1 MTLKRLGV
9 GGLAAA
15 LGIVVGLLTSMAH
28 AEDRSRT
35 VNVYAWA
42 EYFPPSVIDK
52 FQRAT
57 GMHVN
62 MTLFDSV
69 NVAETTMSV
78 GRSNFDVVTMNATPQ
93 LVREIP
99 GGYWKKLDRSAIPN
113 AANADPTLLKLLE
126 RADPGNQYAVPWMW
140 GTVGVMYNVD
150 KVKALI
156 GSVPAQSLDMVF
168 DKKYSEKLAKCGI
181 NILDSWGDILPIV
194 AEYLGLPKL
203 AADPASLKA
212 ISAKLAEIKPQ
223 LRRIATAG
231 YYEQMADGEL
241 CVALGYS
248 GDAMVGRRMVTE
260 GKTGVSIAFTPPAG
274 SVPVFIDS
282 MVIPADS
289 PNPAGAAAFIN
300 FMMQPD
306 MSAEVVNFIGF
317 AGGNAAALKLL
328 PPAVRDNPI
337 VYPEPAVRA
346 RFELE
351 PAYPPEDVRKYTR
364 LWQQFISGQ

>member
-1 MTLKRLGV
+1 MQRV
-9 GGLAAA
+9 SLAAA
-15 LGIVVGLLTSMAH
+15 LGIGMALLASLAH
-28 AEDRSRT
+28 AEDRNRT

-42 EYFPPSVIDK
+42 EYFPRSVIEK

-62 MTLFDSV
+62 VTLFDSV

-78 GRSNFDVVTMNATPQ
+78 GHSNFDIVTMNATPQ

-99 GGYWKKLDRSAIPN
+99 GGYWKKLERSVVPN

-181 NILDSWGDILPIV
+181 DILDSWGDVLPLV
-194 AEYLGLPKL
+194 AEYLGFPKL

-212 ISAKLAEIKPQ
+212 ISAKLQEIKPQ

-231 YYEQMADGEL
+231 YYEQIADGEM

-248 GDAMVGRRMVTE
+248 GDSMIARRMVAE
-260 GKTGVSIAFTPPAG
+260 GRPGSWWILRRPPGRCRYSSIA
-274 SVPVFIDS
+274 
-282 MVIPADS
+282 
-289 PNPAGAAAFIN
+289 
-300 FMMQPD
+300 
-306 MSAEVVNFIGF
+306 
-317 AGGNAAALKLL
+317 
-328 PPAVRDNPI
+328 
-337 VYPEPAVRA
+337 
-346 RFELE
+346 
-351 PAYPPEDVRKYTR
+351 
-364 LWQQFISGQ
+364 W

>member
-1 MTLKRLGV
+1 MIGALSL
-9 GGLAAA
+9 LLSAAGHSA
-15 LGIVVGLLTSMAH
+15 
-28 AEDRSRT
+28 DRSHI

-52 FQRAT
+52 FQQAT

-62 MTLFDSV
+62 LTLLDSV

-78 GRSNFDVVTMNATPQ
+78 GHSNYDVVTMNATPQ

-99 GGYWKKLDRSAIPN
+99 GGYWKKLDRAAIPN
-113 AANADPTLLKLLE
+113 AVNADPIILKLLE

-156 GSVPAQSLDMVF
+156 GSVPAQSLDLVF
-168 DKKYSEKLAKCGI
+168 DKKYSAKLAACGI
-181 NILDSWGDILPIV
+181 NILDSWGDVLPVV
-194 AEYLGLPKL
+194 AEYIGLPRL
-203 AADPASLKA
+203 AADPASLNA
-212 ISAKLAEIKPQ
+212 IRAKLQEIKPQ

-231 YYEQMADGEL
+231 YYEQLAEGDM

-248 GDAMVGRRMVTE
+248 GDSMVARRMVAE
-260 GKTGVSIAFTPPAG
+260 GKTGVSVAFTPPAG

-300 FMMQPD
+300 FMMRPEI
-306 MSAEVVNFIGF
+306 SAEVVSFIGF
-317 AGGNAAALKLL
+317 AGGNAAAVKLL
-328 PPAVRDNPI
+328 PPAIRDNPI
-337 VYPEPAVRA
+337 VYPAPDVRA

-351 PAYPPEDVRKYTR
+351 PAYPPEDVRQYTR
-364 LWQQFISGQ
+364 LWQQFMSGQ